1 MSTLLAHRQ
10 SALQSFLLHADPSIT
25 EHVVGDERADAK
37 QRLDVYFQA
46 YRLRLQEVLA
56 TDFGGLR
63 ALLGDEG
70 FEQMSLAY
78 IDAYPSEH
86 PSVRW
91 FGRALAGFLAEH
103 SPDRPELAE
112 MAAFEWAWGQAFD
125 AADAPVANESALAE
139 LDAGQWPGLSVT
151 LHPSVHRVS
160 LQFNVPAVFA
170 AAVDG
175 ETLPELTRND
185 AGVSWLLWRHELN
198 VHWRSLAEDEDR
210 ALQAAGQGT
219 DFGSLCE
226 GLCDWHEPEA
236 VPLRAASL
244 LKTWLGEGLISE
256 VRAG

>member
-1 MSTLLAHRQ
+1 MSTLLADRQ
-10 SALQSFLLHADPSIT
+10 TALQSFLLHADPSIVD
-25 EHVVGDERADAK
+25 HVIGDRKADAK

-56 TDFGGLR
+56 TDFEGLH

-70 FEQMSLAY
+70 FEQASLAY

-103 SPDRPELAE
+103 YPDRPELAE

-125 AADAPVANESALAE
+125 AADAPVADAARLAGLGAE
-139 LDAGQWPGLSVT
+139 QWPGLSVT
-151 LHPSVHRVS
+151 LHPSVQRVS

-170 AAVDG
+170 AAVD
-175 ETLPELTRND
+175 EQPLPELARGD
-185 AGVSWLLWRHELN
+185 CGVSWLLWRHALN
-198 VHWRSLAEDEDR
+198 VHWRSLAADEDQ
-210 ALQAAGQGT
+210 ALQAAGRGV
-219 DFGSLCE
+219 DFASLCE
-226 GLCDWHEPEA
+226 GLCEWHEPAE

-244 LKTWLGEGLISE
+244 LRTWLDEGLISE
-256 VRAG
+256 LQTS